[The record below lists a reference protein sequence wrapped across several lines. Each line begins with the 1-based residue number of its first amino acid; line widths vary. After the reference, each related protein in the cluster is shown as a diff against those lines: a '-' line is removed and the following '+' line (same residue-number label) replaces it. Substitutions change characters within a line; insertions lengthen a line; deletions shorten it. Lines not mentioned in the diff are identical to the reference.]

1 MRFSIRAQVAGVA
14 LVVAVVATG
23 CGETANVSSPTTVEV
38 GQVAAPTTSSTI
50 TPGIAPTTSASIE
63 TTTTTPTP
71 TTGTTATTVG
81 ATTTTQPTATTTPP
95 TATTTPPTT
104 TTQTTATTTPPT
116 TTTTD
121 VAKTVDVS
129 IENFMFVPATVTIN
143 VGDTVRWTVNSGTHT
158 ATSNSGVWDSNTM
171 ATGGVFAFTFDQ
183 AGNYPYICTIHPN
196 MQATVTVE
204 Q

>member
-1 MRFSIRAQVAGVA
+1 
-14 LVVAVVATG
+14 LV
-23 CGETANVSSPTTVEV
+23 
-38 GQVAAPTTSSTI
+38 APTTTPSTI
-50 TPGIAPTTSASIE
+50 TPGIAPTTSASTE
-63 TTTTTPTP
+63 ATTTTPTP
-71 TTGTTATTVG
+71 TTGTTTTTVG
-81 ATTTTQPTATTTPP
+81 ATTTTQPTAP
-95 TATTTPPTT
+95 TTPPTT

-171 ATGGVFAFTFDQ
+171 GTGEVFAFTFDQ

>member
-1 MRFSIRAQVAGVA
+1 MRFSLRALVPGVA
-14 LVVAVVATG
+14 LVLAVVAAG
-23 CGETANVSSPTTVEV
+23 CAETANVSSPTTVED
-38 GQVAAPTTSSTI
+38 GLVAAPTTTSTI
-50 TPGIAPTTSASIE
+50 TPSTAPTTSASIE
-63 TTTTTPTP
+63 TTTTAPTS

-81 ATTTTQPTATTTPP
+81 ATTTTQSTTTTTP
-95 TATTTPPTT
+95 ATT

-129 IENFMFVPATVTIN
+129 IESFMFVPATVTIN

-171 ATGGVFAFTFDQ
+171 ATGEVFTFTFDQ
-183 AGNYPYICTIHPN
+183 AGDYPYICTLHPS